1 MFLIVDLDGTLL
13 RNDYF
18 IERFMLNPREWIR
31 FNLLKSK
38 HILLDNFCPSKKQLM
53 ATVNPCVLQEIL
65 RFNDLKCVKVV
76 SASPDLFVKYIVSE
90 LDLNIE
96 GYGSLEV
103 NLKGIKKL
111 DFIKENNWVPFT
123 YIGDSVVDD
132 VIGRDSSCLNYIKL

>member
-1 MFLIVDLDGTLL
+1 
-13 RNDYF
+13 
-18 IERFMLNPREWIR
+18 
-31 FNLLKSK
+31 
-38 HILLDNFCPSKKQLM
+38 M